1 MRSLWKSSLALS
13 LGFLAAQASAE
24 DPVEPAVVI
33 GRPIAA
39 TIGRPIPA
47 TTVDPEL
54 RPASMTESNGP
65 IIRAAAPDVAI
76 DRPVATSRPMDG
88 INQTMFSWRRPDEAA
103 PLPAGPGAV
112 APPPG
117 GVTVVA
123 APPGQVPVVGNGTV
137 DGACGGCD
145 NGCCGPLGCRGGLL
159 GLGIMDWCA
168 WSSFFDRHL
177 AWGGGCDG
185 NICGNDC
192 YPGNRWYVKGEYL
205 LWSVR
210 GAGTPPLLTTTGT
223 APAAGL
229 PFNIGS
235 LADPN
240 ARIVFGDHELGSGA
254 RSGGRFQIGYWFT
267 DDHLVGLEGSF
278 FWLGDKNSSFTFSSD
293 GAGSPALFRPIIDET
308 GVPNTEVVSF
318 PGVLSGTFT
327 VQNRTEFWGGDLNLR
342 TNLICSP
349 CGFLDAIVGFRYL
362 VLDESLSMSESLTG
376 IGPATGFTFLGNDNF
391 TTRNRFYGGQL
402 GLAGEIRR
410 GNWSLGF
417 DAKLGIGA
425 TQETADVS
433 GFSNATIVAANGAR
447 SFQTFPAGLLTQDS
461 NIGHHSQNVFSV
473 APEFGVNI
481 GYQVT
486 PHCRAFVGYNFLYL
500 SDVLRP
506 GDQIDLEV
514 NRNKNPLLAG
524 AGGGS
529 TTAPNVPAFRFNSSD
544 FWAQGLTLG
553 LEFRW

>member
-1 MRSLWKSSLALS
+1 MVA
-13 LGFLAAQASAE
+13 
-24 DPVEPAVVI
+24 
-33 GRPIAA
+33 
-39 TIGRPIPA
+39 
-47 TTVDPEL
+47 
-54 RPASMTESNGP
+54 NGC
-65 IIRAAAPDVAI
+65 
-76 DRPVATSRPMDG
+76 
-88 INQTMFSWRRPDEAA
+88 
-103 PLPAGPGAV
+103 
-112 APPPG
+112 
-117 GVTVVA
+117 
-123 APPGQVPVVGNGTV
+123 V
-137 DGACGGCD
+137 DGSCGCD
-145 NGCCGPLGCRGGLL
+145 NGCCGPLGCRGGWL

-168 WSSFFDRHL
+168 WTSFFDRH
-177 AWGGGCDG
+177 WGCGGGCDG
-185 NICGNDC
+185 NICGNDCC

-210 GAGTPPLLTTTGT
+210 GAGTPPLLTTTST
-223 APAAGL
+223 AAAAGL

-240 ARIVFGDHELGSGA
+240 VRLVFGDHELGGGA

-278 FWLGDKNSSFTFSSD
+278 FWLGDKNSSFTFSSN
-293 GAGSPALFRPIIDET
+293 GAGNPPLFRPIIDEN
-308 GVPNTEVVSF
+308 GAPNTEVVSF

-327 VQNRTEFWGGDLNLR
+327 VQNRTQFWGGDLNLR

-349 CGFLDAIVGFRYL
+349 CGFLDATFGFRYL

-376 IGPATGFTFLGNDNF
+376 IGPATGFTFLSTDNF
-391 TTRNRFYGGQL
+391 MTRNRFYGGQL

-410 GNWSLGF
+410 GNWTFGV

-425 TQETADVS
+425 TEETADV
-433 GFSNATIVAANGAR
+433 NGASAATTVGAGGAR
-447 SFQTFPAGLLTQDS
+447 TFQTFNAGLLTQDS

-500 SDVLRP
+500 SDVVRP
-506 GDQIDLEV
+506 GEQIDPFV
-514 NRNKNPLLAG
+514 NRNKNPLLVGAG
-524 AGGGS
+524 AGNAG
-529 TTAPNVPAFRFNSSD
+529 TPNVPTVRFNSSD
-544 FWAQGLTLG
+544 FWAQGLVLG